1 MCCECR
7 SFLMIVSSGM
17 IMFIVGLLGVVMIFE
32 MMGTRYHWSWW
43 TYHEFR
49 GDLMLGSP
57 KGLQQTVRQRDG
69 STTNKSGMQ
78 QQNMKAADIKKIIL
92 WKKEFSCIT
101 PPPYLIWP
109 HYKLRR
115 KEWYSNPT
123 RRSAP
128 RIGWENLQESH
139 TSSHLWGFEGKRN
152 GFLHRFFLSPPR
164 PSNLSNPHS
173 NYNRKNRRTT
183 PRAADVH
190 LGVITQVGCQAH
202 YKV

>member
-1 MCCECR
+1 MFNSRSFRCVGSCFSPSKRSGQCWHSVLRVLCCECR

-17 IMFIVGLLGVVMIFE
+17 IMFIVGVLGVVMIFE

-57 KGLQQTVRQRDG
+57 KGLQQTVRQRDR

-78 QQNMKAADIKKIIL
+78 QQNMKATDIKKIIL

-109 HYKLRR
+109 HYKLWR
-115 KEWYSNPT
+115 KEWVFQPNKKINSKNWLEKSTGKPHIFT
-123 RRSAP
+123 SLGFRRQKKWILA
-128 RIGWENLQESH
+128 
-139 TSSHLWGFEGKRN
+139 
-152 GFLHRFFLSPPR
+152 
-164 PSNLSNPHS
+164 
-173 NYNRKNRRTT
+173 
-183 PRAADVH
+183 
-190 LGVITQVGCQAH
+190 
-202 YKV
+202 